1 MILCALST
9 SISHE
14 QRTKRRRSSENM
26 WKVCLFYSQNNK
38 IVWLSNVADT
48 FWGKF
53 TRCAKVCGF
62 FFSTAFRM
70 LIGWAGK
77 LQTHGVL
84 SLACGAWAPSGGS
97 CPCPRLSERK
107 APGAH
112 ACAWGTCKYGYHA
125 YRAGIVTILCNWL
138 LNKSLPSSL
147 QNVDDT
153 RSSFVRALGILRHV
167 TSRSINTR
175 IQVKALFGS
184 LLTSHF

>member
-1 MILCALST
+1 MIIKRGRHILGE
-9 SISHE
+9 IHE
-14 QRTKRRRSSENM
+14 VRKGL
-26 WKVCLFYSQNNK
+26 W
-38 IVWLSNVADT
+38 A
-48 FWGKF
+48 
-53 TRCAKVCGF
+53 F
-62 FFSTAFRM
+62 FLDCAFRM

-125 YRAGIVTILCNWL
+125 YRAGIVTILFNWL
-138 LNKSLPSSL
+138 LRKSLPSSS
-147 QNVDDT
+147 QNADDT
-153 RSSFVRALGILRHV
+153 RSSFVRALGIYSLTRCFP
-167 TSRSINTR
+167 TINTR

>member
-1 MILCALST
+1 MIIKRGRYILGEIHEVRKGLWAFCPRLCFSDAD
-9 SISHE
+9 
-14 QRTKRRRSSENM
+14 
-26 WKVCLFYSQNNK
+26 
-38 IVWLSNVADT
+38 WLGRQTPDT
-48 FWGKF
+48 WSF
-53 TRCAKVCGF
+53 V
-62 FFSTAFRM
+62 
-70 LIGWAGK
+70 
-77 LQTHGVL
+77 
-84 SLACGAWAPSGGS
+84 LACGAWAPSGGS